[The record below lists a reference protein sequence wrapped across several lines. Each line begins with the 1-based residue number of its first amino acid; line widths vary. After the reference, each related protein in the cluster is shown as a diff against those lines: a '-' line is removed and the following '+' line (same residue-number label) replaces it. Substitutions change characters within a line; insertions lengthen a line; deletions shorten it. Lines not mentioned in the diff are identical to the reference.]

1 MHNRR
6 NCVPGNLTSS
16 PEGEPDS
23 KKRKLDDDVIVTNIA
38 FFRAHYTDVELP
50 KSRLYIHAVKNS
62 LELPVYETLQEEKL
76 FRSVLTFCGKRYASS
91 YWEKNKKFA
100 EQGSALV
107 CSLHMGLVEE
117 EVLIKNGSIL
127 K

>member
-6 NCVPGNLTSS
+6 NCVPGKLTST
-16 PEGEPDS
+16 PENEPDS

-50 KSRLYIHAVKNS
+50 KSRLHIHAVKNS
-62 LELPVYETLQEEKL
+62 LEMPVYETHQEEKL
-76 FRSVLTFCGKRYASS
+76 FRSILTFCGKRYASS
-91 YWEKNKKFA
+91 YWEKNRKFA

-107 CSLHMGLVEE
+107 CLLHMGLVEE